1 MSSSIEGRS
10 KKRSWIELMDE
21 PVYASDDINIGNI
34 IAVSRDFI
42 VVKRGLKDIYYY
54 YIPITKVQGWDGN
67 VLWLKISEV
76 EVVMKFQRDE
86 AKPHPSKYY
95 MKDYPRRSSSSYPR
109 LEIFRP
115 RYTQPSD
122 SEVNIQKAANL
133 YECDLCGESNIKTED
148 DLSEHVRINH

>member
-42 VVKRGLKDIYYY
+42 VVKRGLKDIHYY

>member
-42 VVKRGLKDIYYY
+42 VVKRGLKDIHYY

-86 AKPHPSKYY
+86 TIPYPSKYY
-95 MKDYPRRSSSSYPR
+95 MKDYPGHTLSSYPR
-109 LEIFRP
+109 LAIFRP
-115 RYTQPSD
+115 RYTRPSD
-122 SEVNIQKAANL
+122 TEINTQKANNL

-148 DLSEHVRINH
+148 DLSEHVRISH